1 MEITMTFAAGEVVI
15 LKSGGIPMTVIAID
29 DEDAVCV
36 WTGEEGDLFR
46 ESIPLVALQAAHL
59 LDEEDEDEEESEND
73 EEENN
78 AEDEDEDEHK
88 SEAGEKKAKEKA
100 DAA

>member
-78 AEDEDEDEHK
+78 AEDEHK